1 MISTSTNWLPLDQGC
16 IVRTHRKNTW
26 VSGIFWVLGVTIA
39 YVPARFLYGYIP
51 DTYLPKYHTYF
62 MGTASVGI
70 HQLQYGELL
79 LRFQPL
85 FGLVADDCGT
95 GLLIAVPLPSSTG
108 ARVDVSFTTSDEV
121 DMMLCKYDTPVCNS
135 VSSNEISS
143 LLFVKSPEEEYYNTA
158 LLLTHVI
165 IAINEG

>member
-1 MISTSTNWLPLDQGC
+1 MG
-16 IVRTHRKNTW
+16 
-26 VSGIFWVLGVTIA
+26 
-39 YVPARFLYGYIP
+39 
-51 DTYLPKYHTYF
+51 TYLIRTYLSTYF
-62 MGTASVGI
+62 MGTSVGI

-79 LRFQPL
+79 LRIQPL